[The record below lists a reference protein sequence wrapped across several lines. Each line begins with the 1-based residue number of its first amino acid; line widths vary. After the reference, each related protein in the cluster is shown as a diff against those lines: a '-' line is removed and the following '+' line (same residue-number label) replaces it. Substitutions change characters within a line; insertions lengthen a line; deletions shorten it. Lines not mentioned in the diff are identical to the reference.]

1 MERLFAIAKIT
12 RATGPSGE
20 VRLRPLSRYF
30 NEFLEDR
37 PLFLGFSQDLAHEI
51 QLEKYTGNSK
61 RPKYQFQGINSR
73 AAAEA
78 LIGQILFVNIPEN
91 DFASLSSDEL
101 IGYEV
106 ITEAGH
112 SVGLLSDILMMPA
125 DDVYVIDNEG
135 REVLI
140 PVIPEIIK
148 GIDDEENIIIIA
160 PMDGL
165 LD

>member
-30 NEFLEDR
+30 AEFVEDK

-51 QLEKYTGNSK
+51 RLEKFSGGGK
-61 RPKYQFQGINSR
+61 RPKYQFQGIDSR
-73 AAAEA
+73 EAAEA
-78 LIGQILFVNIPEN
+78 LIGQILFVNIPDD

-106 ITEAGH
+106 VTESGH
-112 SVGLLSDILMMPA
+112 SVGILTDILMMPA
-125 DDVYVIDNEG
+125 DDVYVIDNDG
-135 REVLI
+135 KEVLI

-148 GIDDEENIIIIA
+148 GIDDEAAAIIIA